1 MAQQQQQEQDFPSS
15 FFPDP
20 PPFWRNFTTENLDR
34 LRQAKSE
41 APGDVNDGAH
51 LSAAQLLELPPEVR
65 CLVPPEPPADD
76 DEYRVFSGITK
87 GSGMD
92 HFNNALVEITRKL
105 NNEGGHYFGVD
116 IEGEPIP
123 VLPNW
128 KYEQLY
134 PTSSTSSSSSSQSSL
149 DRQQYLLR
157 FIRSILLNYLELL
170 GIVATNPKSEDKD
183 EKLKDILTLVANVH
197 ALVNEYRPHQA
208 RETLIGIMEDQLE
221 RKKAEVEGVRRMG
234 EKVRE
239 TLRDF
244 ESNAPDKD
252 ADAKTEEAKAESLA
266 DEKRI
271 EMQRSMWQA
280 MDEIVG
286 H

>member
-1 MAQQQQQEQDFPSS
+1 MAQQQPQEQDFPSS

-20 PPFWRNFTTENLDR
+20 PPFWRNFTTDNLNR
-34 LRQAKSE
+34 LKQAKNEVSSD
-41 APGDVNDGAH
+41 GNDGVQ
-51 LSAAQLLELPPEVR
+51 LSASQLLELPPEVR

-76 DEYRVFSGITK
+76 HEYRVFSGVTK

-92 HFNNALVEITRKL
+92 HFGNTIDEITRKL
-105 NNEGGHYFGVD
+105 NNEGGHYFGVGAD
-116 IEGEPIP
+116 GDPIP

-134 PTSSTSSSSSSQSSL
+134 PTSSTTSTSSSQSSL
-149 DRQQYLLR
+149 DRQQFLLR

-221 RKKAEVEGVRRMG
+221 RKKAEVEGVKRMG

-239 TLRDF
+239 TLREF

-252 ADAKTEEAKAESLA
+252 TDVKTEEAKAEALA
-266 DEKRI
+266 EEKRT
-271 EMQRSMWQA
+271 EMQRGMWQA
-280 MDEIVG
+280 MDEILG